1 MAGGDDQRGT
11 RKPSEQRGGTT
22 PDEAEAR
29 EKGEWAET
37 AAEGIVPAELGGS
50 DAPREMLAEDPEL
63 ESTVLGRTTGS
74 DEPATE
80 DGIDP
85 SGGENADATTDGGP
99 DVPEDAEP
107 DLRDAASGPP
117 QSDIESAR

>member
-1 MAGGDDQRGT
+1 MLGA
-11 RKPSEQRGGTT
+11 PS
-22 PDEAEAR
+22 
-29 EKGEWAET
+29 
-37 AAEGIVPAELGGS
+37 L
-50 DAPREMLAEDPEL
+50 
-63 ESTVLGRTTGS
+63 

-85 SGGENADATTDGGP
+85 SGGENAGDDRRRARRQ
-99 DVPEDAEP
+99 DAEP